1 MNIRVLDK
9 NDKAALEQLI
19 YTIENALPVP
29 EWWIPIDFMFYLN
42 ISDRQRSALFYKK
55 GEL

>member
-19 YTIENALPVP
+19 FTIENALLFRNGGFLLM
-29 EWWIPIDFMFYLN
+29 ILN
-42 ISDRQRSALFYKK
+42 ARISLMLTGHAS
-55 GEL
+55 

>member
-1 MNIRVLDK
+1 MNVRLLDK

-29 EWWIPIDFMFYLN
+29 EC
-42 ISDRQRSALFYKK
+42 
-55 GEL
+55 

>member
-19 YTIENALPVP
+19 FTIENALPVP
-29 EWWIPIDFMFYLN
+29 EWWIPIDD
-42 ISDRQRSALFYKK
+42 IER
-55 GEL
+55 

>member
-9 NDKAALEQLI
+9 NDKASLEQLI

-29 EWWIPIDFMFYLN
+29 EW
-42 ISDRQRSALFYKK
+42 
-55 GEL
+55 

>member
-19 YTIENALPVP
+19 FTIENALPVQ
-29 EWWIPIDFMFYLN
+29 DGGFLLMTLN
-42 ISDRQRSALFYKK
+42 ARISLMLTGHAS
-55 GEL
+55 